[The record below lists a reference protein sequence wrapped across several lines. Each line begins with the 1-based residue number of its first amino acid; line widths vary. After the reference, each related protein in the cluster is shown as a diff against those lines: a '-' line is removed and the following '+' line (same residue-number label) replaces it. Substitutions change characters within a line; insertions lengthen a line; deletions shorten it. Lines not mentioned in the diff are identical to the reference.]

1 MPTGPEGCRRSAGS
15 ALGVDLRDNAAV
27 NRNIEIK
34 AKCDCLDR
42 AEALAREL
50 AGDCAGVEQQCDT
63 YFRTSSGRLKLRHR
77 LILEPSDAALAEQW
91 ELIWYDRPNTAQA
104 KASNYKLIRV
114 IDGADLRQLLIR
126 GLGLAVEI
134 RKRRAVYLH
143 DEVRIH
149 LDEVEELGAFI
160 EFEALVTESCDDAS
174 ARAKLERLNEA
185 FQIRPEQ
192 LVEVSYSDL
201 LLSANSSSMS
211 DSNLAR
217 R

>member
-1 MPTGPEGCRRSAGS
+1 MELVCQ
-15 ALGVDLRDNAAV
+15 VDNAAM

-34 AKCDCLDR
+34 ARCDCLDR
-42 AEALAREL
+42 AESVARDV
-50 AGDCAGVEQQCDT
+50 AGDCAGVEEQCDT
-63 YFRTSSGRLKLRHR
+63 YFRTSSGRLKLRQR
-77 LILEPSDAALAEQW
+77 LIVEPSDAALAEQW

-104 KASNYKLIRV
+104 KGSNYKLIRV
-114 IDGADLRQLLIR
+114 IDGADLRQLLIG

-134 RKRRAVYLH
+134 RKRRAIYLH

-149 LDEVEELGAFI
+149 LDEVESLGAFI

-174 ARAKLERLNEA
+174 ARAKLEQLNEA

-201 LLSANSSSMS
+201 LLSASSSSMS